1 MSIKQLASNCTLLPI
16 SKCTLY
22 GNSKLKRITIRKSI
36 ITNKNIKR
44 IFLSVN
50 FREILLM
57 KIFSR
62 YIPRELQWK
71 KILKQ
76 SKKNDDVLFLPTELP
91 MEFILSVKFV
101 AKSVGKL

>member
-1 MSIKQLASNCTLLPI
+1 
-16 SKCTLY
+16 
-22 GNSKLKRITIRKSI
+22 
-36 ITNKNIKR
+36 
-44 IFLSVN
+44 
-50 FREILLM
+50 M